1 MSIELRG
8 VTAGYVKDVPVVS
21 DIDVQV
27 PTKAI
32 TTVIGPN
39 GSGKSTLL
47 RAVVGQAPHMSGSVV
62 VDGAEVSGSSVHRR
76 VIDHK
81 LAFVPQMANVFG
93 PLSVVENLEVGGAR
107 VSRRKRRQ
115 RVDELLQTYPDLAA
129 KRRVRAESLSGGQRQ
144 LLALARALMTS
155 PTTLLLDEPSAG
167 LSPAMMDSMFDAV
180 RATRDL
186 HGVTVLLVEQNA
198 VQSLEIS
205 DFGVVLV
212 AGELAMQGP
221 AAKILADPT
230 IGRLYL
236 GVTPAGPA

>member
-21 DIDVQV
+21 NIDVHV

-32 TTVIGPN
+32 ATVIGPN

-47 RAVVGQAPHMSGSVV
+47 RSVVGQTQYTSGSIV
-62 VDGAEVSGSSVHRR
+62 VDGTEVTGSSTHRR
-76 VIDHK
+76 IIEHK
-81 LAFVPQMANVFG
+81 VAFVPQVANVFG
-93 PLSVVENLEVGGAR
+93 PLTILENLEVGGAR
-107 VSRRKRRQ
+107 LHRRKRRD
-115 RVDELLQTYPDLAA
+115 RIAELLDTYPDLAA

-180 RATRDL
+180 RATRDV
-186 HGVTVLLVEQNA
+186 HGVTVFLVEQNA

-205 DFGVVLV
+205 DYGVVLV
-212 AGELAMQGP
+212 AGELAMHGP
-221 AAKILADPT
+221 AAEILADPS

-236 GVTPAGPA
+236 GAA

>member
-8 VTAGYVKDVPVVS
+8 VTAGYVKDVPVVRN
-21 DIDVQV
+21 IDVNV

-47 RAVVGQAPHMSGSVV
+47 RAVMGLTPQTAGAIV
-62 VDGAEVSGSSVHRR
+62 VDGTQVTGVSAHRR

-81 LAFVPQMANVFG
+81 VAFVPQVANVFG
-93 PLSVVENLEVGGAR
+93 PLTISENLEVGGDR
-107 VSRRKRRQ
+107 VPRRQ
-115 RVDELLQTYPDLAA
+115 RKQRIDELLETYPDLAA

-144 LLALARALMTS
+144 LLALARALMRS

-167 LSPAMMDSMFDAV
+167 LSPAMTDSMFDAV

-186 HGVTVLLVEQNA
+186 HGVTVFLVEQNA

-212 AGELAMQGP
+212 AGELAMHGP
-221 AAKILADPT
+221 ATEILADPT
-230 IGRLYL
+230 VGRLYL
-236 GVTPAGPA
+236 GAA

>member
-1 MSIELRG
+1 VSIELSQ
-8 VTAGYVKDVPVVS
+8 VTAGYVRDVPVVCN
-21 DIDVQV
+21 IDVAV
-27 PTKAI
+27 ATKSI

-47 RAVVGQAPHMSGSVV
+47 RSVVGQIPYTSGSIVIDG
-62 VDGAEVSGSSVHRR
+62 VDVTSVSAHRR
-76 VIDHK
+76 VLEHK
-81 LAFVPQMANVFG
+81 IAFVPQVANVFG
-93 PLSVVENLEVGGAR
+93 PLTILENLEVGGAR
-107 VSRRKRRQ
+107 VPRRQ
-115 RVDELLQTYPDLAA
+115 RKKRIDELLQTYPDLAA

-155 PTTLLLDEPSAG
+155 PTNLLLDEPSAG

-186 HGVTVLLVEQNA
+186 QGVTVLLVEQNA

-212 AGELAMQGP
+212 AGELAMHGP
-221 AAKILADPT
+221 AQEILADPT
-230 IGRLYL
+230 VGRLYL
-236 GVTPAGPA
+236 GAA

>member
-8 VTAGYVKDVPVVS
+8 VTAGYVKDVPVVRN
-21 DIDVQV
+21 IDVHV

-32 TTVIGPN
+32 ATVIGPN

-47 RAVVGQAPHMSGSVV
+47 RSVVGQTPYTAGSII
-62 VDGAEVSGSSVHRR
+62 VDGTEVSGSSTHRR
-76 VIDHK
+76 IIEHK
-81 LAFVPQMANVFG
+81 VAFVPQVANVFG
-93 PLSVVENLEVGGAR
+93 PLTIMENLEVGGAR
-107 VSRRKRRQ
+107 VPRGQRRQ
-115 RVDELLQTYPDLAA
+115 RIADLLDTYPDLAA

-167 LSPAMMDSMFDAV
+167 LSPAMMDSMFEAV
-180 RATRDL
+180 RNTRDL
-186 HGVTVLLVEQNA
+186 HGVTVFLVEQNA

-205 DFGVVLV
+205 DYGVVLV

-221 AAKILADPT
+221 AAEILADPSV
-230 IGRLYL
+230 GRLYL
-236 GVTPAGPA
+236 GAA

>member
-1 MSIELRG
+1 MSIKLRG
-8 VTAGYVKDVPVVS
+8 VTAGYVKDVPVVRN
-21 DIDVQV
+21 IDVHV
-27 PTKAI
+27 PTKAT

-47 RAVVGQAPHMSGSVV
+47 RSVVGQTPHTTGSIV
-62 VDGAEVSGSSVHRR
+62 VDGTEVNGLSARRR
-76 VIDHK
+76 VIEHK
-81 LAFVPQMANVFG
+81 IAFVPQVANVFG
-93 PLSVVENLEVGGAR
+93 PLTIIENLEVGGAR
-107 VSRRKRRQ
+107 VPRRQ
-115 RVDELLQTYPDLAA
+115 RKQRIGELLETYPDLAA

-186 HGVTVLLVEQNA
+186 HGVTVFLVEQNA

-212 AGELAMQGP
+212 AGELAMHGP
-221 AAKILADPT
+221 AQDILADPT
-230 IGRLYL
+230 VGRLYL
-236 GVTPAGPA
+236 GAA

>member
-1 MSIELRG
+1 MSIDLRG
-8 VTAGYVKDVPVVS
+8 VTAGYVKDVPVVQ
-21 DIDVQV
+21 DIDVHV

-47 RAVVGQAPHMSGSVV
+47 RTVIGQAPYTSGSVV
-62 VDGAEVSGSSVHRR
+62 VDDVEVSGISAHRR
-76 VIDHK
+76 VTRHQV
-81 LAFVPQMANVFG
+81 AFVPQLANVFG
-93 PLSVVENLEVGGAR
+93 PLTVVENLEVGGASL
-107 VSRRKRRQ
+107 SRRRRRE
-115 RVDELLQTYPDLAA
+115 RVADLLDTYPELAA
-129 KRRVRAESLSGGQRQ
+129 KRRSRAESLSGGQRQ

-186 HGVTVLLVEQNA
+186 HGVTVFLVEQNA

-205 DFGVVLV
+205 DYGVVLV
-212 AGELAMQGP
+212 AGKLAMDGR
-221 AAKILADPT
+221 AADILADPA

-236 GVTPAGPA
+236 GVA

>member
-1 MSIELRG
+1 MSIELSG
-8 VTAGYVKDVPVVS
+8 VAAGYVKDVPVVR
-21 DIDVQV
+21 DIDVHV

-47 RAVVGQAPHMSGSVV
+47 RAVVGQTPYASGSIV
-62 VDGAEVSGSSVHRR
+62 VDGTEVRGVSAHRR
-76 VIDHK
+76 VIEHRI
-81 LAFVPQMANVFG
+81 AFVPQVANVFG
-93 PLSVVENLEVGGAR
+93 PLTILENLEVGGAR
-107 VSRRKRRQ
+107 LPRRQ
-115 RVDELLQTYPDLAA
+115 RRQRIAGLLDTYPDLAA
-129 KRRVRAESLSGGQRQ
+129 RRRVRAESLSGGQRQ

-180 RATRDL
+180 RDTRDL
-186 HGVTVLLVEQNA
+186 HGVTVFLVEQNA

-221 AAKILADPT
+221 AQQILADPT

-236 GVTPAGPA
+236 GAA

>member
-8 VTAGYVKDVPVVS
+8 VTAGYVKDVPVVRN
-21 DIDVQV
+21 IDVQV
-27 PTKAI
+27 PTRAI

-47 RAVVGQAPHMSGSVV
+47 RSVVGQAPHTSGSIV
-62 VDGAEVSGSSVHRR
+62 VDGAEVSGVSAHRR
-76 VIDHK
+76 VIEHK
-81 LAFVPQMANVFG
+81 VAFVPQMANVFG
-93 PLSVVENLEVGGAR
+93 PLTVLENLEVGGAR
-107 VSRRKRRQ
+107 VPRRQ
-115 RVDELLQTYPDLAA
+115 RRQRIDELLETYPDLAA
-129 KRRVRAESLSGGQRQ
+129 RRKVRAESLSGGQRQ

-167 LSPAMMDSMFDAV
+167 LSPVMMDSMFDAV

-186 HGVTVLLVEQNA
+186 HGVTVFLVEQNA

-212 AGELAMQGP
+212 AGELAMHGP
-221 AAKILADPT
+221 PEKILADPT
-230 IGRLYL
+230 VGRLYL
-236 GVTPAGPA
+236 GAA

>member
-8 VTAGYVKDVPVVS
+8 VTAGYVKDVAVVR
-21 DIDVQV
+21 DIDVHV

-32 TTVIGPN
+32 STIIGPN

-47 RAVVGQAPHMSGSVV
+47 RSVVGQTPHTSGSIL
-62 VDGAEVSGSSVHRR
+62 VDGTEVTGVSAHRR
-76 VIDHK
+76 TIEHK
-81 LAFVPQMANVFG
+81 VAFVPQVANVFG
-93 PLSVVENLEVGGAR
+93 PLTIVENLEVGGAR
-107 VSRRKRRQ
+107 LARKQRRQ
-115 RVDELLQTYPDLAA
+115 RITELLDTYPDLAA

-180 RATRDL
+180 RNTRDA

-212 AGELAMQGP
+212 AGELAMHGP
-221 AAKILADPT
+221 AQDILSDPSV
-230 IGRLYL
+230 GRLYL
-236 GVTPAGPA
+236 GLVG

>member
-8 VTAGYVKDVPVVS
+8 VTAGYVQDVPVVRN
-21 DIDVQV
+21 IDMHV

-32 TTVIGPN
+32 ATVIGPN

-47 RAVVGQAPHMSGSVV
+47 RSVVGQTPQTTGSIV
-62 VDGAEVSGSSVHRR
+62 VDGAEVRGVSAHRR
-76 VIDHK
+76 VIEHRV
-81 LAFVPQMANVFG
+81 AFVPQVANVFG
-93 PLSVVENLEVGGAR
+93 PLTVMENLEVGGAR
-107 VSRRKRRQ
+107 VPRKQQRRRIS
-115 RVDELLQTYPDLAA
+115 ELLDTYPDLAA
-129 KRRVRAESLSGGQRQ
+129 KRRIRAESLSGGQRQ

-180 RATRDL
+180 RNTRDL
-186 HGVTVLLVEQNA
+186 HDVTVLLVEQNA

-212 AGELAMQGP
+212 AGELAMHGP
-221 AAKILADPT
+221 ARDILSDPT
-230 IGRLYL
+230 VGRLYL
-236 GVTPAGPA
+236 GAA